1 MRSKVSVGDMNR
13 GDQLDGTDRI
23 ISAISEK
30 RRSASFDTLTS
41 ICKWMAVTSAHAKEA
56 GKASI
61 GTDVELDVPGS
72 GLHQQVDHLLKE
84 RDRLMRR
91 LVGERRPGASSRV
104 SLRLGRAAT

>member
-41 ICKWMAVTSAHAKEA
+41 ICNRMAVTSAHAKEA
-56 GKASI
+56 GKALI
-61 GTDVELDVPGS
+61 GTDVEFDVPGS

-91 LVGERRPGASSRV
+91 LVGERRPGASNRV